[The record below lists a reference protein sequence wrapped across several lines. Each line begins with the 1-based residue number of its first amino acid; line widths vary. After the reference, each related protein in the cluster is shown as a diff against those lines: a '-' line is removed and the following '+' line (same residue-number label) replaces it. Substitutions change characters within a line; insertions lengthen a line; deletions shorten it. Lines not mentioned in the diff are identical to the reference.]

1 MVLLIQPS
9 NLELFLVLI
18 IIGVVVVL
26 GIIGGVL
33 LLVNLVRKKKKS
45 RISAP
50 FEGYYHQDYEDVT
63 SQETYDFTQKSVY
76 YCPYCGFQLTMSR
89 SFCPSCGKSLKI
101 QE

>member
-1 MVLLIQPS
+1 MLIQPS
-9 NLELFLVLI
+9 IPFDIILI
-18 IIGVVVVL
+18 LILIGVVVVIV
-26 GIIGGVL
+26 GITVGVSL
-33 LLVNLVRKKKKS
+33 LVRKKKKS

-50 FEGYYHQDYEDVT
+50 FEGYYHQDYEDVP

-76 YCPYCGFQLTMSR
+76 YCPYCGLQLRTPR